1 MSIVVVGSVA
11 YDGVETPHGKVEWML
26 GGSCTYIALSASYF
40 SPVKIVGVVGDD
52 FAQEDTDLLASRGV
66 DLDGLERTPGK
77 TFFWKGVYSADMND
91 RETLVT
97 DLNVFEHFDLSC
109 RTPYKDAE
117 YLFLGNIQPTL
128 QRNVREQMTKPRITG
143 GDTMNLWINIAREEL
158 LQTLKGWDFLLI
170 NDGEARLLS
179 GENNLRK
186 AARVIQDMGPNTV
199 VIKRGEYGAMLFRG
213 DDYFIVPGYLLE
225 EVFDP
230 TGAGDCFAGGFNG
243 YLAQQGIDLGQGHI
257 DRRELSRAVIYGSV
271 MGSFC
276 CERFGVD
283 RFRTLTRAEIDGR
296 FQEFKKFTGLSRRPA
311 ERRPARRENFAA
323 RAGVPRWGALLFLTV
338 LSALAVFYFW
348 RNGYLH
354 WYGDATAHLN
364 IARRILDGRTPG
376 MSRSAPCGCRCR
388 MC

>member
-1 MSIVVVGSVA
+1 
-11 YDGVETPHGKVEWML
+11 ML

-66 DLDGLERTPGK
+66 DLAGLERTPGK

-97 DLNVFEHFDLSC
+97 DLNVFEHFDPKL
-109 RTPYKDAE
+109 PDAYKDAE

-128 QRNVREQMTKPRITG
+128 QRNVRAQMTKPRITG

-199 VIKRGEYGAMLFRG
+199 
-213 DDYFIVPGYLLE
+213 
-225 EVFDP
+225 VFDP

-296 FQEFKKFTGLSRRPA
+296 FQEFKKFTD
-311 ERRPARRENFAA
+311 F
-323 RAGVPRWGALLFLTV
+323 
-338 LSALAVFYFW
+338 
-348 RNGYLH
+348 
-354 WYGDATAHLN
+354 
-364 IARRILDGRTPG
+364 
-376 MSRSAPCGCRCR
+376 
-388 MC
+388 